1 MADSA
6 AAALASLANSGGGEE
21 REPLLS
27 NTVWARIVLEQK
39 LSLFRRIMLL

>member
-21 REPLLS
+21 RELFLS
-27 NTVWARIVLEQK
+27 NTMSRIGRDKKQNF
-39 LSLFRRIMLL
+39 S